1 MPRCHRDGRCE
12 LSRHRAAEETA
23 RQRHHRI
30 EPIFSVWH
38 VLSPSSVL
46 AKLQSFGSRVQQ
58 GTCCECVSLRLE
70 AWFTT
75 LTGSPSRLPE
85 TTFFDCAFVHLLSTA
100 TLDRLR
106 ALYPQGRFEVRRFR
120 PNIAVETA
128 NDEKDFVENVGSG
141 KRSRSGMPFA

>member
-1 MPRCHRDGRCE
+1 
-12 LSRHRAAEETA
+12 
-23 RQRHHRI
+23 
-30 EPIFSVWH
+30 
-38 VLSPSSVL
+38 VL

-58 GTCCECVSLRLE
+58 ETCCECVSLRLE
-70 AWFTT
+70 PWFTT

-85 TTFFDCAFVHLLSTA
+85 STFFDCVSVHLLSTA

-106 ALYPQGRFEVRRFR
+106 APQGRFDVRRFR